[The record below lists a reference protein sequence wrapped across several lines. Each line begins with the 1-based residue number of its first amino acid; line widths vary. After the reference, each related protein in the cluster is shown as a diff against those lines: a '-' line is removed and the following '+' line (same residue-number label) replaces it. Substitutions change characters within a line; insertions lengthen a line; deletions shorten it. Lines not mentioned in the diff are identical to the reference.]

1 MIALV
6 TVGQFILSIL
16 GAGTVG
22 GLASGE
28 LNRLLAVREARKK
41 NLNGLLCDLLEL
53 RYEIIAIRESTKALT
68 ALIPGGGDELTVVL
82 PAASEI
88 FIKTEKLHE
97 HYESAVVELSHLDP
111 ILAYH
116 LRAKNLA
123 GTMLG
128 TLSKK
133 ALQDPAT
140 IPLAAQAFKIFQNVG
155 SSVLDEAI
163 QRVADQ
169 LGRKMRRQTRDILND
184 KPAMPEPVNQIFALV
199 PAFIQAAQRAQTQ
212 ASQAAEAPVQGNENS
227 AAKAAK
233 SPE

>member
-22 GLASGE
+22 GLVSGE
-28 LNRLLAVREARKK
+28 LSRILAAREARK
-41 NLNGLLCDLLEL
+41 NHLRGLLCDLLEL
-53 RYEIIAIRESTKALT
+53 RYEIIAIRESTKALS
-68 ALIPGGGDELTVVL
+68 ALIPGGGDQLTVAM
-82 PAASEI
+82 PAISEI
-88 FIKTEKLHE
+88 FVKTGKLHE
-97 HYESAVVELSHLDP
+97 HYEAAVVELSQLDP

-116 LRAKNLA
+116 LRSKNLT

-140 IPLAAQAFKIFQNVG
+140 IPLAAQAFKIFQDTG

-163 QRVADQ
+163 RRVADQ
-169 LGRKMRRQTRDILND
+169 LGRKMRRKTHEILNT
-184 KPAMPEPVNQIFALV
+184 KPEIPEPVGQIFALI
-199 PAFIQAAQRAQTQ
+199 PAFIQAAQRAQAQATQ
-212 ASQAAEAPVQGNENS
+212 AVKTQQQAKDTSGQS
-227 AAKAAK
+227 AKGTG
-233 SPE
+233 